1 MTDEKIT
8 SSRKKRGGGLSKKQQ
23 DAIFIAV
30 MIAVPVIHFLVFTV
44 YLNLDTVALSFQH
57 KNAAGKY
64 VFWENPFT
72 NYKRFFDEAFRS
84 YSDFPACIANS
95 LIYFALNDFV
105 IVPLSVLLTY
115 FLYKKIFLHKFFRV
129 VFYLPCIVS
138 MAVMVMVYCFLFN
151 TQIGIVNPIL
161 EALGLERLIPEDGWM
176 ATRSS
181 GTGLVVGYCV
191 WSGLGGN
198 FILLC
203 SAMQRIPEEIIE
215 AGKLDGVGFFRELVS
230 ITVPLIGTTLATLFM
245 MGTTVI
251 FTFFLQVKLITGG
264 LHKTGTIT
272 LYIVETVKGNT
283 HDLSGAATVGMI
295 VAIIGTPIVL
305 LTRYIVDRVFPSYE
319 F

>member
-1 MTDEKIT
+1 MSTT
-8 SSRKKRGGGLSKKQQ
+8 QTALRRNRGLSKKWH
-23 DAIFIAV
+23 DAIFIIV
-30 MIAVPVIHFLVFTV
+30 MLAVPVVHFLVFSV
-44 YLNLDTVALSFQH
+44 YLNLNTVFLSFQH
-57 KNAAGKY
+57 KNADGAY

-72 NYKRFFDEAFRS
+72 NYVRFFNESFRS

-95 LIYFALNDFV
+95 LLYFALNDFV
-105 IVPLSVLLTY
+105 IVPLSVILTY

-138 MAVMVMVYCFLFN
+138 MVVMVMVYCFLFN
-151 TQIGIVNPIL
+151 PQIGIVNPIL
-161 EALGLERLIPEDGWM
+161 EALGLERIIPEDGWM
-176 ATRSS
+176 ATRAS
-181 GTGLVVGYCV
+181 GTGLIVGYCI

-203 SAMQRIPEEIIE
+203 SAMQRIPDEIIE
-215 AGKLDGVGFFRELVS
+215 AGKLDGVGFYRALVS

-264 LHKTGTIT
+264 EHKTGTIMF
-272 LYIVETVKGNT
+272 YITETVKGNS

-295 VAIIGTPIVL
+295 VAVVGTPIVL
-305 LTRYIVDRVFPSYE
+305 ATRYIVDKVFPSYE